1 MRLSVIGSLL
11 SGLLLFPSA
20 NSVGESFETAI
31 VSESAQGGQS
41 VKLESQTASSE
52 SKLGE
57 IKSLI
62 QAAIKDSPQPLS
74 GSVILLERGKPLLD
88 RPFAGWLAQT
98 RSQSRAPQPR
108 WPEAGWD
115 PIVLPMSGSF
125 ALQNSFCD

>member
-41 VKLESQTASSE
+41 VKLESQIASSV
-52 SKLGE
+52 SKTAE

-74 GSVILLERGKPLLD
+74 GSVILLERGKPLLELQKGEGINQYSRFVMASLSKQITATLILQAVD
-88 RPFAGWLAQT
+88 AG
-98 RSQSRAPQPR
+98 
-108 WPEAGWD
+108 
-115 PIVLPMSGSF
+115 
-125 ALQNSFCD
+125 NSI